1 MKTTVKERLTEYLK
15 FKGVT
20 KSAFGREVEVS
31 AAYVNSITRTISPDI
46 LKRIRLKYPDL
57 NTDWLLLGEGE
68 MLKTQSTNSIITGE
82 VSGNGN
88 QIVAGNNNRIG
99 ATPHPK
105 PEDLEVIDA
114 EEVELK
120 ETYILTP
127 EIVNQEGIDIQKELN
142 EGTLEVQVKPTQDVL
157 PPHEFKIYTENDE
170 MAPDIEVNDPVFA
183 RRIKEPA
190 LFKPRY
196 MYFVDLDIGA
206 VVRWVDWANEEKTL
220 VRLISRKAVDIVPI
234 ASVKSMAEIVVITK
248 RPKTLPVDIEPTERK
263 FEKKEQQLNTLL
275 EQQGE
280 LIGIIKEQISK

>member
-1 MKTTVKERLTEYLK
+1 MLDLKALAFDKGIGQKELGKVL
-15 FKGVT
+15 GVAQ
-20 KSAFGREVEVS
+20 SQVS
-31 AAYVNSITRTISPDI
+31 AMMNG
-46 LKRIRLKYPDL
+46 KRVIRLEHFARLCEAYGKDFVESYILPKPSTTPFSATATILPTGLVDDL
-57 NTDWLLLGEGE
+57 KEEIKDND
-68 MLKTQSTNSIITGE
+68 
-82 VSGNGN
+82 
-88 QIVAGNNNRIG
+88 
-99 ATPHPK
+99 PK

-157 PPHEFKIYTENDE
+157 PPHELKIYTENDE

-183 RRIKEPA
+183 RSIKDPA
-190 LFKPRY
+190 FFKPRY
-196 MYFVDLDIGA
+196 MYFVDLDIGG

-220 VRLISRKAVDIVPI
+220 VRLISRKAVDVVPL
-234 ASVKSMAEIVVITK
+234 ASIKSMAEIVVITK
-248 RPKTLPVDIEPTERK
+248 RPKTLPVDIEPVERK

-280 LIGIIKEQISK
+280 LIGIIKEQLK

>member
-1 MKTTVKERLTEYLK
+1 MNVKERLKK
-15 FKGVT
+15 FIAYKGFGQ
-20 KSAFGREVEVS
+20 KAFEQSCGL
-31 AAYVNSITRTISPDI
+31 ANGYVNNIRISVTPQKLQQI
-46 LKRIRLKYPDL
+46 SLTYPEL
-57 NTDWLLLGEGE
+57 NTGWLMTGEGE
-68 MLKTQSTNSIITGE
+68 MLRTHPTHTVVTGD

-88 QIVAGNNNRIG
+88 NFIAGNGNHIG
-99 ATPHPK
+99 VAPQPK
-105 PEDLEVIDA
+105 PEDVEVIDA

-157 PPHEFKIYTENDE
+157 PPHELKIYTENDE

-183 RRIKEPA
+183 RSIKDPA
-190 LFKPRY
+190 FFKPRY
-196 MYFVDLDIGA
+196 MYFVDLDIGG

-220 VRLISRKAVDIVPI
+220 VRLISRKAVDVVPI
-234 ASVKSMAEIVVITK
+234 ASIKSMAEIVVITK
-248 RPKTLPVDIEPTERK
+248 RPKTLPVDIEPVERK

-280 LIGIIKEQISK
+280 LIEIIKEQLK

>member
-1 MKTTVKERLTEYLK
+1 MKSTVRERLTNYLEIRNIS
-15 FKGVT
+15 
-20 KSAFGREVEVS
+20 KSEFGRVCGVS
-31 AAYVNSITRTISPDI
+31 SAYVTSITRTISPKV
-46 LKRIRLKYPDL
+46 LKAISLNYPDL
-57 NTDWLLLGEGE
+57 NVEWLLMGEGE
-68 MLKTQSTNSIITGE
+68 MLKDHPTHTVVTGD

-88 QIVAGNNNRIG
+88 NFIAGNGNHIG
-99 ATPHPK
+99 VAPQPK
-105 PEDLEVIDA
+105 PEDVEVIDA

-157 PPHEFKIYTENDE
+157 PPHELKIYTENDE

-183 RRIKEPA
+183 RSIKDPA
-190 LFKPRY
+190 FFKPRY
-196 MYFVDLDIGA
+196 MYFVDLDIGG

-220 VRLISRKAVDIVPI
+220 VRLISRKAVDVVPL
-234 ASVKSMAEIVVITK
+234 ASIKSMAEIVVITK
-248 RPKTLPVDIEPTERK
+248 RPKTLPVDIEPVERK

-280 LIGIIKEQISK
+280 LIEIIKEQLK